1 MKHLGN
7 LSIPKGTKRNS
18 KRLGRGQGSG
28 KGGTASRG
36 HKGQKSRRGSH
47 IPAFFEGGQMPISRR
62 VPKFGFKNPFRVE
75 VQAVNLSR
83 LQELYD
89 QQRFTTEDIIDIN
102 TLYKLGVIKH
112 KNQPLKILGNGD
124 INFALEIRA
133 DAYSTT
139 AKEKIQSAGGKA
151 IING

>member
-47 IPAFFEGGQMPISRR
+47 IPAFF
-62 VPKFGFKNPFRVE
+62 
-75 VQAVNLSR
+75 
-83 LQELYD
+83 
-89 QQRFTTEDIIDIN
+89 
-102 TLYKLGVIKH
+102 
-112 KNQPLKILGNGD
+112 
-124 INFALEIRA
+124 
-133 DAYSTT
+133 
-139 AKEKIQSAGGKA
+139 
-151 IING
+151 

>member
-47 IPAFFEGGQMPISRR
+47 IPAFFEGGQMPLSRR

-124 INFALEIRA
+124 INVALEIRA